1 MQEAGIK
8 EFIPM
13 SVNDAWAS
21 LLLASMASRLLVFI
35 TCALLSCGIAA
46 AEFGEPRISSYI
58 GQPLALEVEL
68 TALAS
73 PTTPVQARLAHP
85 DVYRGANIGM
95 PSVLSTLAMRVSQR
109 DGRQFLRVTSSAPV
123 ESSRLHLYLDLA
135 DGATRDVRLVT
146 LFIAQNP
153 NPPAPAAPFPVPVP
167 APMPVKAPA
176 PVVADLSAA
185 PVAAP
190 RPMAV
195 KPRPPKPPK
204 PSKPPK
210 PPKPPRP
217 VTPLVAE
224 NVVPAPEPA
233 AATQASTPDPK
244 ALPVPVALPASAPAP
259 APASASASAAA
270 ATCAPS
276 SSVDSATVC
285 AALDVKNARL
295 REQIGTL
302 EDKVRVLQ
310 VALGASPSAVVQDKA
325 APRGAPRPSRKRP
338 APEPEASTPWGWIA
352 GAVIVVLG
360 LVGGALFIWR
370 RRKRAG
376 PMIQPMP
383 RASLMARLRQRF
395 ARKTKVPAPVEP
407 QLNEPRN
414 EMSTQL

>member
-1 MQEAGIK
+1 
-8 EFIPM
+8 M

-21 LLLASMASRLLVFI
+21 LLLVAMASRLPVFI
-35 TCALLSCGIAA
+35 TCALLSCGVGA
-46 AEFGEPRISSYI
+46 AELGEPRISSYI
-58 GQPLALEVEL
+58 GQPLALELEL

-73 PTTPVQARLAHP
+73 PATPVQARLAHP

-95 PSVLSTLAMRVSQR
+95 PAVLSTLAMRVSQR

-135 DGATRDVRLVT
+135 DGGTRDVRLVT
-146 LFIAQNP
+146 LFIAPNP
-153 NPPAPAAPFPVPVP
+153 NPPAPVVPLSVPAPAPVPVP
-167 APMPVKAPA
+167 VPMPAKAPA

-190 RPMAV
+190 VAAPKPTAV

-204 PSKPPK
+204 VPK
-210 PPKPPRP
+210 PPHPAMPATP
-217 VTPLVAE
+217 VIAEKVA
-224 NVVPAPEPA
+224 PAPEPA
-233 AATQASTPDPK
+233 AVTPTSTPVPK
-244 ALPVPVALPASAPAP
+244 PLPVALPA
-259 APASASASAAA
+259 PASA
-270 ATCAPS
+270 ATCAPA
-276 SSVDSATVC
+276 SSVDNATVC
-285 AALDVKNARL
+285 AALDVKNAQL

-310 VALGASPSAVVQDKA
+310 VALGASPSAVVQDKV
-325 APRGAPRPSRKRP
+325 APRAAPRPSRKRP

-352 GAVIVVLG
+352 GAVVAVLG
-360 LVGGALFIWR
+360 VAGGTLFLLR
-370 RRKRAG
+370 RRKRAA

-395 ARKTKVPAPVEP
+395 ARKTKASAPVEP
-407 QLNEPRN
+407 QLDEPHN

>member
-1 MQEAGIK
+1 
-8 EFIPM
+8 M

-21 LLLASMASRLLVFI
+21 LLLVAMASRLPVFI
-35 TCALLSCGIAA
+35 TCALLSCGVGA
-46 AEFGEPRISSYI
+46 AELGEPRISSYI
-58 GQPLALEVEL
+58 GQPLVLELEL

-73 PTTPVQARLAHP
+73 PPTPVQARLAHP

-135 DGATRDVRLVT
+135 DGGTRDVRLVT
-146 LFIAQNP
+146 LFIAPNP
-153 NPPAPAAPFPVPVP
+153 NPPAPAVPLPVP
-167 APMPVKAPA
+167 APAPVPMPMPAKAPV

-185 PVAAP
+185 PVVAAK
-190 RPMAV
+190 PMVV

-204 PSKPPK
+204 P
-210 PPKPPRP
+210 PRP
-217 VTPLVAE
+217 VMPTAPLVAE
-224 NVVPAPEPA
+224 KVAPAPEA
-233 AATQASTPDPK
+233 VAATQAPTPLSKP
-244 ALPVPVALPASAPAP
+244 LPVPVPVALPA
-259 APASASASAAA
+259 PASA
-270 ATCAPS
+270 ATCAPA
-276 SSVDSATVC
+276 SSVDSTTVC
-285 AALDVKNARL
+285 AALDVKNAQL

-310 VALGASPSAVVQDKA
+310 VALGASPSAVVQDKV
-325 APRGAPRPSRKRP
+325 APRAAPRPSRKRP

-352 GAVIVVLG
+352 GAVVAVLA
-360 LVGGALFIWR
+360 LVGGALFILR
-370 RRKRAG
+370 RRKRAA

-395 ARKTKVPAPVEP
+395 ARKTKAPAPVEP
-407 QLNEPRN
+407 QLDESHN

>member
-21 LLLASMASRLLVFI
+21 LLLVAMASRLPVFI
-35 TCALLSCGIAA
+35 TCALLSCGVGA
-46 AEFGEPRISSYI
+46 AELGEPRISSYI
-58 GQPLALEVEL
+58 GQPLALELEL

-73 PTTPVQARLAHP
+73 PATPVQARLAHP

-95 PSVLSTLAMRVSQR
+95 PAVLSTLAMRVSQR

-123 ESSRLHLYLDLA
+123 ASSRLHLYLDLA
-135 DGATRDVRLVT
+135 DGGTRDVRLVT
-146 LFIAQNP
+146 LFMAPNP
-153 NPPAPAAPFPVPVP
+153 NPPAPVVPLPASTPVP
-167 APMPVKAPA
+167 APAPVPIPAKAPA

-190 RPMAV
+190 KPITV

-204 PSKPPK
+204 VPK
-210 PPKPPRP
+210 PPHP
-217 VTPLVAE
+217 VTPATPVVAE
-224 NVVPAPEPA
+224 KVAPAPEPA
-233 AATQASTPDPK
+233 AATTTSTPVPK
-244 ALPVPVALPASAPAP
+244 PLPVPVALPV
-259 APASASASAAA
+259 SASASAA
-270 ATCAPS
+270 TCAPA
-276 SSVDSATVC
+276 SSVDNATVC
-285 AALDVKNARL
+285 AALDVKNAQL

-310 VALGASPSAVVQDKA
+310 VALGASPSAVVQDKV
-325 APRGAPRPSRKRP
+325 APRAAPRPSRKRP

-352 GAVIVVLG
+352 GAVVAVLG
-360 LVGGALFIWR
+360 LAGGMLFLLR
-370 RRKRAG
+370 RRKRAA

-395 ARKTKVPAPVEP
+395 ARKTKAPAPVEP
-407 QLNEPRN
+407 QLDEPHN

>member
-21 LLLASMASRLLVFI
+21 LLLVAMASRLPVFI
-35 TCALLSCGIAA
+35 TCALLSCGVGA
-46 AEFGEPRISSYI
+46 AELGEPRISSYI
-58 GQPLALEVEL
+58 GQPLALELEL

-73 PTTPVQARLAHP
+73 PATPVQARLAHP

-95 PSVLSTLAMRVSQR
+95 PAVLSTLAMRVSQR

-135 DGATRDVRLVT
+135 DGGTRDVRLVT
-146 LFIAQNP
+146 LFIAPNP
-153 NPPAPAAPFPVPVP
+153 NPPAPAVPLPVP
-167 APMPVKAPA
+167 APVPAPVPMPMPAKAPA

-185 PVAAP
+185 PVAGP
-190 RPMAV
+190 KPMAV

-204 PSKPPK
+204 P
-210 PPKPPRP
+210 PRP
-217 VTPLVAE
+217 VMPTAPVVAE
-224 NVVPAPEPA
+224 KVAPAPEPP
-233 AATQASTPDPK
+233 AATQAPTPLSKP
-244 ALPVPVALPASAPAP
+244 LPVSVALP
-259 APASASASAAA
+259 APASA
-270 ATCAPS
+270 ATCAPA

-285 AALDVKNARL
+285 AALDVKNAQL

-310 VALGASPSAVVQDKA
+310 VALGASPSAVVQDKV
-325 APRGAPRPSRKRP
+325 APRVAPRPSRKRP
-338 APEPEASTPWGWIA
+338 APEPDASTPWGWIA
-352 GAVIVVLG
+352 GAVVAVLA
-360 LVGGALFIWR
+360 LVGGALFILR
-370 RRKRAG
+370 RRKRAA

-395 ARKTKVPAPVEP
+395 ARKTKTPAPVEP
-407 QLNEPRN
+407 QLDESHN